1 MIFSVKSN
9 YTSPAL
15 NRSDHHHQS
24 PSSIRSLS
32 NFIIII
38 ITYIKNYHQLSFI
51 ANGEEALVQ
60 IATSSPCSFPGLRR
74 LLSLFFFPLV
84 PCSSYLFMFLV
95 HVPCSCSLFM
105 FLVHVPCSCSLFM
118 FPTHVPFLFPSRSCH
133 VHFFFLS
140 FLHFPLCS
148 FTCAEKLTKDKWMPS
163 KTQSTWKSTAMIHSP
178 GYGRWLLP
186 ALHGPLC
193 LCTLPPECQ

>member
-1 MIFSVKSN
+1 MLKAKAQAPLQ
-9 YTSPAL
+9 TSA
-15 NRSDHHHQS
+15 
-24 PSSIRSLS
+24 
-32 NFIIII
+32 II
-38 ITYIKNYHQLSFI
+38 ITILNMLIVKFHHHNHHLHQNHQHVSFI

-60 IATSSPCSFPGLRR
+60 IATISTRSFPGLRR
-74 LLSLFFFPLV
+74 LLSLFLL
-84 PCSSYLFMFLV
+84 S
-95 HVPCSCSLFM
+95 SLFM
-105 FLVHVPCSCSLFM
+105 FLVHVLCSCSLFM
-118 FPTHVPFLFPSRSCH
+118 FPIHVPFLFPSRSCH
-133 VHFFFLS
+133 VHFLFLS